1 MFFFFVQFNM
11 HSTTPAEKKVVID
24 VSFVFGAPK
33 PGSII
38 SVMDLTHSS
47 DAAIG
52 TNKVVQF
59 CSKKTM

>member
-1 MFFFFVQFNM
+1 M
-11 HSTTPAEKKVVID
+11 HSTTPAEKAVIEI
-24 VSFVFGAPK
+24 SFVFGAPK

-38 SVMDLTHSS
+38 SAVDLMHSS
-47 DAAIG
+47 EAAVG